1 MNRQIAPP
9 PDAEQWLINLIELKN
24 KSDLS
29 FCQIANKENLAEKSV
44 INVFT
49 GKSKRPSV
57 DLIRRIINAL
67 GGSLAE
73 IFAESGAVI
82 GGQELV
88 SLSEN
93 IDVISAERDLV
104 AAENAIL
111 KDKVTALQAELD
123 LVKMQLKHKEELL
136 ALHNYYNKIIPVSD

>member
-1 MNRQIAPP
+1 MNRQIIPP
-9 PDAEQWLINLIELKN
+9 IGAEPWLVDLIELKN

-29 FCQIANKENLAEKSV
+29 FAQIANKENLAEKSV

-49 GKSKRPSV
+49 GKSKSPGV
-57 DLIRRIINAL
+57 DLVRRIIHAL
-67 GGSLAE
+67 GGSWAE

-82 GGQELV
+82 GGQDLV
-88 SLSEN
+88 SLSEEV
-93 IDVISAERDLV
+93 DVTSAERDLV

-136 ALHNYYNKIIPVSD
+136 ALHNYYNKIIPQTD

>member
-1 MNRQIAPP
+1 M
-9 PDAEQWLINLIELKN
+9 
-24 KSDLS
+24 SDVNPEILATYDKA
-29 FCQIANKENLAEKSV
+29 FCISADYTY
-44 INVFT
+44 I
-49 GKSKRPSV
+49 G
-57 DLIRRIINAL
+57 
-67 GGSLAE
+67 E

-82 GGQELV
+82 GGQDLA
-88 SLSEN
+88 SLSEEV
-93 IDVISAERDLV
+93 DVTSAERDLV

>member
-1 MNRQIAPP
+1 MNRQIIPP
-9 PDAEQWLINLIELKN
+9 IGAEPWLVALIELKN

-29 FCQIANKENLAEKSV
+29 VAQIANKENLAEKSV

-49 GKSKRPSV
+49 GKSKSPGV
-57 DLIRRIINAL
+57 DLIRRIIHAL
-67 GGSLAE
+67 GGSWAE

-82 GGQELV
+82 GGQDLV
-88 SLSEN
+88 SLSEEV
-93 IDVISAERDLV
+93 DVTSAERDLV

-136 ALHNYYNKIIPVSD
+136 ALHNYYNKIIPQTD